1 MKPRSALF
9 GLALLLALAACGRAP
24 EPTPAARNAPVAA
37 PAAIASTDVPPTH
50 GAAQLRMRIDDVE
63 WIAVHDLFGAVNPTG
78 HDRAVI
84 IAGSRGGRNAN
95 EQAFNLTLLGADAP
109 GRYRATSTRP
119 ASGAAQISNLDAQ
132 RFLAGN
138 LFGYDIEVDLL
149 RRSTN
154 PEVIE
159 ARFSGS
165 LTANDGAKIAIS
177 DGYFFHDATRTP

>member
-1 MKPRSALF
+1 MNPRCTLF
-9 GLALLLALAACGRAP
+9 GLALLFALAACGRAP
-24 EPTPAARNAPVAA
+24 EPTPAARNAPPAA
-37 PAAIASTDVPPTH
+37 PTAIASTSESPAHD
-50 GAAQLRMRIDDVE
+50 AAQLRMRIDGVE
-63 WIAVHDLFGAVNPTG
+63 WTAAHDVFGAVNPTG

-84 IAGSRGGRNAN
+84 IAGSRGGKNAN

-109 GRYRATSTRP
+109 GRYRVTSEKP
-119 ASGAAQISNLDAQ
+119 VSGAAQIANLDAQ
-132 RFLAGN
+132 RFLSGN
-138 LFGYDIEVDLL
+138 LFGYDIEVELL